1 MDTTL
6 LVSAFV
12 VDIAVVT
19 AAAVVVIVVVLA
31 VVVLVAVL
39 VAVVD
44 CVVEGSET
52 WFFLDQASFEK
63 TKHLSKINEH
73 RF

>member
-1 MDTTL
+1 MDITL

-31 VVVLVAVL
+31 VVFLMVVLL

-44 CVVEGSET
+44 CVVKGSET

-63 TKHLSKINEH
+63 T
-73 RF
+73 